1 MAPPCCCARA
11 WMEASVSAAWGRAT
25 ACRGE
30 YGHGESARWRGAV
43 AMRAEREGGGG
54 GGARLAPAYA
64 KHVAHDLALVEGVL
78 GARGVL
84 AVDEGDEAAVP
95 RAQPLLLGARP
106 HDLRSRDYSATTSTG
121 SPQATGHMAAALLVG
136 LISGAQRCF
145 ARLYGGVV
153 ARHKHSG
160 RRVPRNAHP
169 IMEVINAGI
178 TRRRGGCVCRQHTLT
193 DWTGPKSQNCL

>member
-11 WMEASVSAAWGRAT
+11 WMEASVSAAWGLAT

-43 AMRAEREGGGG
+43 AMRAEREGGGR

-121 SPQATGHMAAALLVG
+121 SPQATGHMVAPRLLFGWFDFGGTEVFCAVLRRSGGETQPLRTPRAAHAM
-136 LISGAQRCF
+136 LI
-145 ARLYGGVV
+145 
-153 ARHKHSG
+153 
-160 RRVPRNAHP
+160 RN
-169 IMEVINAGI
+169 
-178 TRRRGGCVCRQHTLT
+178 GCH
-193 DWTGPKSQNCL
+193 

>member
-11 WMEASVSAAWGRAT
+11 WMEASVSAAWGLAT

-30 YGHGESARWRGAV
+30 YGHGECARWRGAV
-43 AMRAEREGGGG
+43 AMRARHRKGAGGC
-54 GGARLAPAYA
+54 GARLAPAYA
-64 KHVAHDLALVEGVL
+64 QYVAHDLALVEGVL

-121 SPQATGHMAAALLVG
+121 SPQATGHMVAPRLLFGWFDFGGTEVFCAVLRRSGGETQPLRTPRAAQCSSDHGCHL
-136 LISGAQRCF
+136 
-145 ARLYGGVV
+145 
-153 ARHKHSG
+153 
-160 RRVPRNAHP
+160 
-169 IMEVINAGI
+169 
-178 TRRRGGCVCRQHTLT
+178 RGGAEGVCFVST
-193 DWTGPKSQNCL
+193 P

>member
-1 MAPPCCCARA
+1 MARSGGCAS
-11 WMEASVSAAWGRAT
+11 EEQEWG
-25 ACRGE
+25 
-30 YGHGESARWRGAV
+30 W
-43 AMRAEREGGGG
+43 G

-64 KHVAHDLALVEGVL
+64 QHVAHDLALVEGVL

-121 SPQATGHMAAALLVG
+121 SPQATGHMAPRLLFGWFDFGGTEVFCAVLRRSGGETQPLRTPRAAQC
-136 LISGAQRCF
+136 S
-145 ARLYGGVV
+145 
-153 ARHKHSG
+153 SE
-160 RRVPRNAHP
+160 
-169 IMEVINAGI
+169 MDVINAGI
-178 TRRRGGCVCRQHTLT
+178 TRRRGGYVFRQHTLT